1 MDATATAPLPGQD
14 AAHPHGQYGAAAKWF
29 HWITV
34 GLMAIALPT
43 GFVIKFITGEADGA
57 YKMAFYAIHESAGLT
72 ILFAAIAR
80 ILWKMRNPPP
90 PHPADLPPM
99 MRTAATATHHGLYA
113 LLILQPILGFLATN
127 AWGFPMQ
134 GRTAYLGFIDLPKFM
149 EASTGI
155 ATVLSWGHTIG
166 GYLFLVLLV
175 AHIGAAI
182 FHHAIRKDGTLMRML

>member
-1 MDATATAPLPGQD
+1 MDATAAPLPGQD
-14 AAHPHGQYGAAAKWF
+14 AAHPHGQYGSAAKWF

-43 GFVIKFITGEADGA
+43 GFVIKFITGEAEGA

-80 ILWKMRNPPP
+80 ILWKTRNPPP
-90 PHPADLPPM
+90 PHPEDLPPL
-99 MRTAATATHHGLYA
+99 MRSAATATHHGLYA

-155 ATVLSWGHTIG
+155 ANVLSWGHTIG

-175 AHIGAAI
+175 AHVGAAV

>member
-1 MDATATAPLPGQD
+1 MDATAAPLPGQD
-14 AAHPHGQYGAAAKWF
+14 AAHPHGQYGSAAKWF

-43 GFVIKFITGEADGA
+43 GFVIKFITGEAEGA

-80 ILWKMRNPPP
+80 ILWKTRNPPP
-90 PHPADLPPM
+90 PHPEDLPPL
-99 MRTAATATHHGLYA
+99 MRSAATATHHGLYA

-149 EASTGI
+149 EAAPGI
-155 ATVLSWGHTIG
+155 ANVLSWGHTIG

-175 AHIGAAI
+175 AHVGAAV

>member
-1 MDATATAPLPGQD
+1 MDATDTRPLPGQD
-14 AAHPHGQYGAAAKWF
+14 AAHPDGQYGSAAKWF

-43 GFVIKFITGEADGA
+43 GFVIKFITGEAEGA

-90 PHPADLPPM
+90 PHPAHLPAPM
-99 MRTAATATHHGLYA
+99 RIAATATHHGLYA

-134 GRTAYLGFIDLPKFM
+134 GRTAYLGLIDLPKFM
-149 EASTGI
+149 EAWVGL
-155 ATVLSWGHTIG
+155 AEVLSWAHTIG
-166 GYLFLVLLV
+166 AYLFVLLLA
-175 AHIGAAI
+175 AHISGAI